1 MTHSLP
7 SRARRRFVAPHS
19 ALLWAALLC
28 AALLVALPA
37 HSQSEAPS
45 ETPSADPLAPTLEGI
60 WQGWIVYAEGE
71 IELDMLV
78 ELASGEEGVMGGNI
92 DIPSQRMEFYPLTT
106 VEQDGTQVTLEFF
119 RDSERT
125 KNARYLFEGEVKD
138 GGSRIEGMFTGWYD
152 DDGRNHVPFV
162 LERTGEAFDPRPERT
177 TAVVESLA
185 DSGDELRERFN
196 QDADKVRL
204 MVLLSPKCGICL
216 ASARVIQRYVMHD
229 IESDD
234 LALYLVWGPMLGGE
248 ERQDAKE
255 ATAFLPD
262 SRVVHYWT
270 PAHDLAAQVSKPL
283 ELGEELAWD
292 TFLLYAPGTRWAEGP
307 PPAPSSFMHVGRSL
321 PAERRFNGK
330 TLAAEIRGL
339 LAEEDSEPA
348 GGGEGR

>member
-1 MTHSLP
+1 MTHPNP
-7 SRARRRFVAPHS
+7 SRTHRRLAG
-19 ALLWAALLC
+19 ACGALLC

-37 HSQSEAPS
+37 HSQSD
-45 ETPSADPLAPTLEGI
+45 TPSDSQPVDPLAPTLQGI

-78 ELASGEEGVMGGNI
+78 ELAPGEGGEMGGNI

-106 VEQDGTQVTLEFF
+106 VEQDGARVKLEFF

-125 KNARYLFEGEVKD
+125 KNARYLFEGELGD
-138 GGSRIEGMFTGWYD
+138 GGDRIEGMFTGWYD

-162 LERTGEAFDPRPERT
+162 LERTGDAFDPRPERT
-177 TAVVESLA
+177 TAPLESMA
-185 DSGDELRERFN
+185 DSGSELQERFN

-204 MVLLSPKCGICL
+204 VVLLSPKCGICL

-248 ERQDAKE
+248 QRQDAEE

-270 PAHDLAAQVSKPL
+270 PAHDLAAQVSQPL
-283 ELGEELAWD
+283 ELGDELAWD
-292 TFLLYAPGTRWAEGP
+292 TFLLYGPGARWAEGP
-307 PPAPSSFMHVGRSL
+307 PPEPSSFMHVGRSL

-330 TLAAEIRGL
+330 TLAAEIREL
-339 LAEEDSEPA
+339 LPGEDPEGEAAAPSED
-348 GGGEGR
+348 